1 MSKLV
6 LASSNRGKLAEFR
19 QGLAGSG
26 LKLLAAS
33 DVGLENFPPETGDS
47 YAANARLKAE
57 YGVSSG
63 LPCLADDSGLEVN
76 ALGGAP
82 GIYSSRYGGLKS
94 PEARLHYLLGKLRDV
109 PPEARGARFVCAL
122 VLLTPQGHS
131 RTFHGKCYGDILMAP
146 RGTGGFGYDP
156 IFYSPELSKSFAEAA
171 EDEKRRVSHRGRA
184 LEKFLEWAQSADSQR
199 ILSEP

>member
-1 MSKLV
+1 MKLV
-6 LASSNRGKLAEFR
+6 LASSNLGKLAEFR

-26 LKLLAAS
+26 LELLAAA

-47 YAANARLKAE
+47 YTANARLKAN
-57 YGVSSG
+57 YGASSG

-82 GIYSSRYGGLKS
+82 GIYSARYGGLES

-122 VLLTPQGHS
+122 VLVTPQGRS
-131 RTFHGKCYGDILMAP
+131 RTFHGECYGDILPAP
-146 RGTGGFGYDP
+146 RGAGGFGYDP
-156 IFYSPELSKSFAEAA
+156 IFYSPELGKSFAAA
-171 EDEKRRVSHRGRA
+171 SEGEKRRVSHRGRA
-184 LEKFLEWAQSADSQR
+184 LREFLEWAQSADGQR
-199 ILSEP
+199 ILGET